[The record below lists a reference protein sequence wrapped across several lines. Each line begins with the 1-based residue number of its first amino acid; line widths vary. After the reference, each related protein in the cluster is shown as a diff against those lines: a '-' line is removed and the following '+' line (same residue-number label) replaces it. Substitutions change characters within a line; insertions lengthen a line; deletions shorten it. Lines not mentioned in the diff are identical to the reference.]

1 MKRAIVM
8 LTVALLL
15 SSLCRAGEINY
26 TEDFALAKD
35 RAEALKQLI
44 PGTKDYYYY
53 HCLHYQNTGQK
64 DKYDKMLDAWVKRYR
79 RTGRVY
85 EIEDR
90 QALIDYDKDPRGR
103 LGYIARR
110 LNLHFNHQKET
121 LSAKKQLPSEL
132 NPNLISRDTLTK
144 RAFSRHPSTL
154 NGFEHSALDWLVDH
168 GLSATLRRALL
179 ARLNRPDYAKLP
191 DMVVADLKTPNSR
204 GFGSMGIH
212 RQLLLAQLDSCLKLD
227 KDLLNQTHFVNTYL
241 TKLRPGADSDWK
253 NEPAVREAYLDRLWA
268 FASRLAPVHNSLKAH
283 VMYHRLVHDRNR
295 GVYDKKR
302 FMEYIEL
309 PRKAS
314 YVNQKWLNKWVN
326 LDEKRDWRANLSAN
340 YQSYTLMPPVG
351 NDEPV
356 VRSYLLHFF
365 VEENSYK
372 PYTDY
377 INDIYLRHCFAEAK
391 IVNGI
396 GNMEEWYSH
405 LPPSTYQRLK
415 ERIDLDFAWTNKKQ
429 FAPDE
434 QVTLDLHVKNVK
446 KLIVKV
452 YQVNALNYYR
462 RMLREI
468 NTDINLDGLVANAEK
483 TSNYGEPPLRRVRRT
498 FKFPQITKRGVYVID
513 FIGNGKASRALV
525 RKGKLRFLERT
536 STAGHVLTVLDEANK
551 KVADADV
558 WLAGHKYEA
567 GKDGTVTIPFS
578 NAPSTQP
585 LVLVSGEFACLDRL
599 SHKNEQYVL
608 QAGFHVEREALL
620 KRMKAT
626 VIVRPMLKLN
636 GMPVTLSVLS
646 EVKLSIVSMDVDGI
660 SSTQEAPGFKLFED
674 REATHTFKVPERL
687 ARISFVLRA
696 KVKNLSQNKKQDLAA
711 SQSFFLNAI
720 DRTAKVEDLH
730 LKCAG
735 GAYYIDVL
743 GKTGEPKPGRPVNF
757 VIKHRDFKD
766 SVPVTLQTDAN
777 GRVTLGKLT
786 DIAWFKATG
795 PEATAH
801 TWNLVQLTAAHNYRP
816 IVHGKAGE
824 AIVLPYMG
832 AQKKPIRSELSLL
845 ETRGATFVADRF
857 NSLRIKDGMVI
868 VDDLPAG
875 DYHLLV
881 KPAGPSITI
890 RLAEGRKD
898 EKHVLGMN
906 RHLELQNE
914 KPLQIVSV
922 TVDAKNVKVQL
933 ANATKF
939 ARVHIAAGRY
949 IVEKSGSASNYS
961 LYGDLTAALPGPS
974 SATLGKAISQ
984 YIAGRDIGDEYRYI
998 LDRKYAKKYPGN
1010 MLKRPGLLLN
1020 PWAIRKTEA
1029 GRQVAKPGRKFGR
1042 AKAAD
1047 VGKRVGRPGLGAY
1060 ARPTAVSF
1068 ANLDFLAATA
1078 VLVVNLEAD
1087 KNGVLTIDRKALG
1100 DCQHLHIVAVDPQNI
1115 AYRQVSLAEVKADPL
1130 DLRLHRGL
1138 DNKKHF
1144 TEKKQIS
1151 VVRNKSS
1158 LTLDDPATSKFETY
1172 DTVAKVYRLYSTLNK
1187 NATLREFSF
1196 ILNWPKL
1203 KPAEKQAKY
1212 SKYACHE
1219 LSFFIYKRDPDFF
1232 KKVVLPYLRNKK
1244 DKTFMDH
1251 WLTGADL
1258 SPYMEP
1264 WSYGQLNIVE
1274 RALLAQR
1281 IKNERP
1287 NTARHVKDLYDLIPP
1302 NIERF
1307 NYLFRTALKAGAL
1320 EAAPA
1325 DGKPSMVLRF
1335 LAEGET
1341 AAGERR
1347 LTTADLAAGTRF
1359 RAPRKGPVPTAA
1371 PKPPATRVQKLIQLQ
1386 ERLKAEKSETLDAL
1400 HASGRAVAGKDLA
1413 KKSKS
1418 GKAAGYFAED
1428 KARRGTVRQL
1438 YRKLDKTQEWA
1449 ENNYYHLPIERQ
1461 NASLI
1466 TTNAFWKDY
1475 AAHDGDGPF
1484 LSRNLAE
1491 ASRNFPEMMLAL
1503 AVIDVPFEAGKHK
1516 GETKEGKL
1524 IATAGSDMVIFHRE
1538 IKPAEPAAKKVPIL
1552 VSQNFFRYGDRYRY
1566 ENNQKFDKYVT
1577 DEFLIHVVYGCQ
1589 VVVTNPTSSP
1599 RKLDILIQIP
1609 RGAMPVIGGKQT
1621 RSVHIAL
1628 APYHTQTFDYYFYF
1642 PVVGK
1647 WPHYPVHVAADEKL
1661 IASAEPITLNVVEKL
1676 SKIDKTSWDYISQ
1689 HGTGEQ
1695 VIDYLKA
1702 HNLGRIK
1709 LSRIAWRMQDAA
1721 YFRRAIDL
1729 LTARHVYD
1737 HTLWSYG
1744 LKHDHL
1750 AAARQYLQYS
1760 PYANQC
1766 GSYIDTKLLTID
1778 PVIRK
1783 SYQHLEYSPLVN
1795 ARAHQLGKRR
1805 KIVNERF
1812 SAQYHRLMKVL
1823 TYRRDLDADDLMT
1836 VTYYLLL
1843 QDRVEQALGFFE
1855 RVDANKLA
1863 TRLQHD
1869 YFAAYIGFYED
1880 DVAAA
1885 RKIAQ
1890 RYAEHPVDR
1899 WRNIFAAVLAQAN
1912 EIDGKVAKV
1921 IDDKDRAQVQTKLAA
1936 TEAGVELKVEAGKIT
1951 INYQSLASCRM
1962 NYYLMDIELLF
1973 SRNPFVQSSRMAGQF
1988 SFIRPNLTKEV
1999 KLPAGKT
2006 SHTFDLP
2013 KQFAG
2018 RNVMVE
2024 AIAGSV
2030 TRTQAYY
2037 ANSLA
2042 IQVIE
2047 NYGHVR
2053 VTHAKTGKALAKVY
2067 VKVYSRMPGGKIEF
2081 YKDGYTD
2088 LRGRFDYT
2096 SLNTNELDFVEK
2108 LSMLILSDTEGA
2120 VVREAAPPKR

>member
-1 MKRAIVM
+1 MKRAILM
-8 LTVALLL
+8 FTVALLL
-15 SSLCRAGEINY
+15 SSLCLAGQITY
-26 TEDFALAKD
+26 IEDFALAKD

-64 DKYDKMLDAWVKRYR
+64 KEYDKMLAAWVNRYKL
-79 RTGRVY
+79 TGRVY
-85 EIEDR
+85 EIKDR
-90 QALIDYDKDPRGR
+90 QALIEYENNPRGS
-103 LGYIARR
+103 LDYIARR
-110 LNLHFNHQKET
+110 LNLQFNHQKET
-121 LSAKKQLPSEL
+121 LSAKKQLSSEL
-132 NPNLISRDTLTK
+132 NPNLISRETLTK
-144 RAFSRHPSTL
+144 RAFARHSNTL
-154 NGFEHSALDWLVDH
+154 NGFEHSSLDWLVGR
-168 GLSATLRRALL
+168 GLTGMQRRGLL
-179 ARLNRPDYAKLP
+179 ARLKRPDYAKLP
-191 DMVVADLKTPNSR
+191 DMVIADLKTKNSR
-204 GFGSMGIH
+204 GFGSLGIH
-212 RQLLLAQLDSCLKLD
+212 RLLLLSQLNRCAELDSNLLKQS
-227 KDLLNQTHFVNTYL
+227 NFVNTYL

-253 NEPAVREAYLDRLWA
+253 NDAKVREAYLDRLWA
-268 FASRLAPVHNSLKAH
+268 FVKGLAPVHNSLKAH
-283 VMYHRLVHDRNR
+283 VMYHRLVHDRAR

-302 FMEYIEL
+302 FMEYIQL
-309 PRKAS
+309 PRSVS
-314 YVNQKWLNKWVN
+314 YVNQKWIN
-326 LDEKRDWRANLSAN
+326 LEDNRRWRANLAAN
-340 YQSYTLMPPVG
+340 YQSYTLMRPVG
-351 NDEPV
+351 SDEPV

-365 VEENSYK
+365 VKEDSYK
-372 PYTDY
+372 PYMDY
-377 INDIYLRHCFAEAK
+377 INDGYLKYHFAEAK

-396 GNMEEWYSH
+396 GNMEDWYSL
-405 LPPSTYQRLK
+405 LPPSRYQQLK

-429 FAPDE
+429 FGPAE
-434 QVTLDLHVKNVK
+434 KVTLDLDVKNVK
-446 KLIVKV
+446 KLLVKV
-452 YQVNALNYYR
+452 YQINALNYYR

-468 NTDINLDGLVANAEK
+468 NTDINLDGLVAYTEK
-483 TSNYGEPPLRRVRRT
+483 TVNYGEPPLRRVRRT
-498 FKFPQITKRGVYVID
+498 FTFPTITKRGVYVID
-513 FIGNGKASRALV
+513 FIGNGKASRALI

-536 STAGHVLTVLDEANK
+536 STAGHVLTILDEANK
-551 KVADADV
+551 KVADAAV
-558 WLAGHKYEA
+558 WLAGHKYDP
-567 GKDGTVTIPFS
+567 GKDGTVTIPYS
-578 NAPSTQP
+578 NSPSAQP
-585 LVLVSGEFACLDRL
+585 IVLAQGEFACLDRL
-599 SHKNEQYVL
+599 SHKREQYVL

-620 KRMKAT
+620 KRKKAT
-626 VIVRPMLKLN
+626 VLVRPVLQLN
-636 GMPVTLSVLS
+636 GVPVTLSVLT
-646 EVKLSIVSMDVDGI
+646 EVKMAIISTDLDGI
-660 SSTQEAPGFKLFED
+660 SSTQEAAGFKLFED
-674 REATHTFKVPERL
+674 REATHTFKVPERT
-687 ARISFVLRA
+687 ARISFILRA
-696 KVKNLSQNKKQDLAA
+696 KVKNLSQNKKQDLTAA
-711 SQSFFLNAI
+711 QSFSLNAI
-720 DRTAKVEDLH
+720 DRTEKVEDLH
-730 LKCAG
+730 LKHAG

-743 GKTGEPKPGRPVNF
+743 GKTGEPKAGRPVNF
-757 VIKHRDFKD
+757 SIKHRDFKD
-766 SVPVTLQTDAN
+766 TVPVTLQTDAN

-786 DIAWFKATG
+786 DIAYVKATG
-795 PEATAH
+795 PQATAH
-801 TWNLVQLTAAHNYRP
+801 TWNLVQLAAAHNYRP

-824 AIVLPYMG
+824 AVVLPYMG
-832 AQKKPIRSELSLL
+832 KQEKPIRSEFSLL
-845 ETRGATFVADRF
+845 EKRGVTFVADRF
-857 NSLRIKDGMVI
+857 NSLRIKGGMVI

-875 DYHLLV
+875 DYDLLV

-890 RLAEGRKD
+890 RLADGRKD
-898 EKHVLGMN
+898 ENHVLGMN
-906 RHLELQNE
+906 RHLEVQNE

-922 TVDAKNVKVQL
+922 TADAKNVKVQL

-939 ARVHIAAGRY
+939 ARVHVAAGRY
-949 IVEKSGSASNYS
+949 IVEKSGSAFNYS
-961 LYGDLTAALPGPS
+961 LYGDLSASLPGPG

-998 LDRKYAKKYPGN
+998 LDRKYAKKYAGN

-1029 GRQVAKPGRKFGR
+1029 GRQVAKPGRDFGR
-1042 AKAAD
+1042 AKPAPVA
-1047 VGKRVGRPGLGAY
+1047 KREGRPGRGAF

-1068 ANLDFLAATA
+1068 ANLDFLAAQA
-1078 VLVVNLEAD
+1078 VLVPNLEAD
-1087 KNGVLTIDRKALG
+1087 KDGTITIDRKALG
-1100 DCQHLHIVAVDPQNI
+1100 DCQHLHIVAIDPENI
-1115 AYRQVSLAEVKADPL
+1115 AYRQISLAEVKSDPL

-1138 DNKKHF
+1138 DAKKHF
-1144 TEKKQIS
+1144 TQKKQIS
-1151 VVRNKSS
+1151 VVRSKAS

-1172 DTVAKVYRLYSTLNK
+1172 DTVAKVYRLYSTLTK

-1219 LSFFIYKRDPDFF
+1219 LSFFIYKKDPDFF
-1232 KKVVLPYLRNKK
+1232 KKAVLPYLLNKK

-1258 SPYMEP
+1258 SQYMEP
-1264 WSYGQLNIVE
+1264 WSHAQLNIVE

-1281 IKNERP
+1281 IKDERP
-1287 NTARHVKDLYDLIPP
+1287 HTARHVKDLYDLIPP

-1320 EAAPA
+1320 EAAAPA
-1325 DGKPSMVLRF
+1325 IGLDIGTLVTGEAEDGVRRLAVAGLGGARF
-1335 LAEGET
+1335 RGTPAPRRAPAGPPKAPTARPRTISRAQKALEEAPAEG
-1341 AAGERR
+1341 
-1347 LTTADLAAGTRF
+1347 DKKLAALR
-1359 RAPRKGPVPTAA
+1359 R
-1371 PKPPATRVQKLIQLQ
+1371 
-1386 ERLKAEKSETLDAL
+1386 
-1400 HASGRAVAGKDLA
+1400 ASGRDLAEQAMRKKAKAGKADA
-1413 KKSKS
+1413 
-1418 GKAAGYFAED
+1418 YFAAD
-1428 KARRGTVRQL
+1428 KDRRGTVRQL

-1449 ENNYYHLPIERQ
+1449 ENNYYHLPIEKQ

-1491 ASRNFPEMMLAL
+1491 ASRNFPEMMLAI
-1503 AVIDVPFEAGKHK
+1503 AVLDVPFEAAKHK
-1516 GETKEGKL
+1516 GETKEGKFT
-1524 IATAGSDMVIFHRE
+1524 ATAGSDMVIFHKE
-1538 IKPAEPAAKKVPIL
+1538 IKPAQPTARKIPIL
-1552 VSQNFFRYGDRYRY
+1552 VSQNFFRHGDRYRF

-1589 VVVTNPTSSP
+1589 VVITNPTSSP
-1599 RKLDILIQIP
+1599 RKLDVLIQIP

-1642 PVVGK
+1642 PGVGK

-1661 IASAEPITLNVVEKL
+1661 IAFGEAATLNVVEKL

-1689 HGTGEQ
+1689 HGTDEQ
-1695 VIDYLKA
+1695 VMDYLKA

-1709 LSRIAWRMQDAA
+1709 LSRIAWRVREAP
-1721 YFRRAIDL
+1721 YFGRVIAL

-1737 HTLWSYG
+1737 NTLWSYG

-1750 AAARQYLQYS
+1750 AAAREYLQHS
-1760 PYANQC
+1760 KYANQC

-1795 ARAHQLGKRR
+1795 ARAHQLGKTR

-1812 SAQYHRLMKVL
+1812 SAQYHRLLKVL
-1823 TYRRDLDADDLMT
+1823 SYRRDLDDHDLMAT
-1836 VTYYLLL
+1836 TYYLLL
-1843 QDRVEQALGFFE
+1843 QDRVEQGLGFFK
-1855 RVDANKLA
+1855 RVDAKKLA
-1863 TRLQHD
+1863 TRLQYD

-1880 DVAAA
+1880 NVAAA

-1890 RYAEHPVDR
+1890 GYADHPVDR
-1899 WRNIFAAVLAQAN
+1899 WRNIFAAVVAQAD
-1912 EIDGKVAKV
+1912 EIGGKVGKV
-1921 IDDKDRAQVQTKLAA
+1921 IDDEDRAQIQAKLAA

-1951 INYQSLASCRM
+1951 INYQSLTSCLV

-1988 SFIRPNLTKEV
+1988 SFIRPNLTQEV
-1999 KLPAGKT
+1999 KLPKGET

-2013 KQFAG
+2013 KEFAG

-2030 TRTQAYY
+2030 TRSQAYY

-2042 IQVIE
+2042 VQVIE
-2047 NYGHVR
+2047 NYGQVKL
-2053 VTHAKTGKALAKVY
+2053 THAKAGKALAKVY
-2067 VKVYSRMPGGKIEF
+2067 VKVYARMRDGKVRF

-2108 LSMLILSDTEGA
+2108 FSLLILSDTEGA